1 MKKSLIFLTA
11 MFFLLSVFSAA
22 GLAADK
28 KLSEI
33 NIGITGFNF
42 GVDSYQTTYEKAFV
56 NYCDKLGVKYIK
68 LDPKGDAALQA
79 NQVEDLIQKKV
90 DVIIVWP
97 VSGKGIIP
105 AIRKAN
111 TANIPVL
118 VTNSP
123 IDPSGEALTKGFCG
137 PDNVLE
143 GKYAGEMMIEALGG
157 KGKVVEIMGFPG
169 YVTAAERSQGFHD
182 AVKSAPGIEIIET
195 QPGNWDRMKSQKV
208 MENFLVK
215 YGPGDFDGVY
225 VADDNMGMGAVN
237 ALKATG
243 RIKDVVITSACMF
256 GEGYDAMGRGEIWG
270 TVYQSP
276 TSDAHIAVDTA
287 IKVAQGKEIPKKN
300 FFETPKVTHK
310 IVHLFIKPP
319 F

>member
-1 MKKSLIFLTA
+1 MKKWLIILTT
-11 MFFLLSVFSAA
+11 LVFCMSTFTVMS
-22 GLAADK
+22 LAADK
-28 KLSEI
+28 KLSDI
-33 NIGITGFNF
+33 TIGITGFNF
-42 GVDSYQTTYEKAFV
+42 GVDSYQTTYEKAFEDH
-56 NYCDKLGVKYIK
+56 CQKLGVKYIK

-143 GKYAGEMMIEALGG
+143 GKYAGEMMVEALDG

-169 YVTAAERSQGFHD
+169 YVTATERSEGFHE
-182 AVKSAPGIEIIET
+182 AVKDHAGIEIIET

-215 YGPGDFDGVY
+215 YGPGDFNGVY

-237 ALKATG
+237 ALKASG
-243 RIKDVVITSACMF
+243 RLKDVVITSACMF

-270 TVYQSP
+270 SVY
-276 TSDAHIAVDTA
+276 
-287 IKVAQGKEIPKKN
+287 
-300 FFETPKVTHK
+300 
-310 IVHLFIKPP
+310 
-319 F
+319 

>member
-1 MKKSLIFLTA
+1 
-11 MFFLLSVFSAA
+11 
-22 GLAADK
+22 
-28 KLSEI
+28 
-33 NIGITGFNF
+33 
-42 GVDSYQTTYEKAFV
+42 
-56 NYCDKLGVKYIK
+56 
-68 LDPKGDAALQA
+68 
-79 NQVEDLIQKKV
+79 
-90 DVIIVWP
+90 
-97 VSGKGIIP
+97 
-105 AIRKAN
+105 
-111 TANIPVL
+111 
-118 VTNSP
+118 
-123 IDPSGEALTKGFCG
+123 
-137 PDNVLE
+137 
-143 GKYAGEMMIEALGG
+143 
-157 KGKVVEIMGFPG
+157 
-169 YVTAAERSQGFHD
+169 
-182 AVKSAPGIEIIET
+182 VKSAPGIEIIET

-215 YGPGDFDGVY
+215 YGPGDFNGVY

-237 ALKATG
+237 ALKAVG

-310 IVHLFIKPP
+310 IVHLFKKPP

>member
-1 MKKSLIFLTA
+1 MKKWITILTSV
-11 MFFLLSVFSAA
+11 FFLICSFSTMGFAEKRLS
-22 GLAADK
+22 D
-28 KLSEI
+28 I
-33 NIGITGFNF
+33 TIGITGFNF
-42 GVDSYQTTYEKAFV
+42 GVDSYQTTYEKAFEEHCE
-56 NYCDKLGVKYIK
+56 NLGVNYIK

-79 NQVEDLIQKKV
+79 NQVEDLIQKRV

-105 AIRKAN
+105 AVRKAN
-111 TANIPVL
+111 SAGIPVL

-123 IDPSGEALTKGFCG
+123 IDPSGEKLTKGFCG

-143 GKYAGEMMIEALGG
+143 GRYAGEMMAEALNG

-169 YVTAAERSQGFHD
+169 YVTASERSEGFH
-182 AVKSAPGIEIIET
+182 AVLRNYPNIEIIET

-237 ALKATG
+237 ALKAAG
-243 RIKDVVITSACMF
+243 RINDVVITSACMF

-276 TSDAHIAVDTA
+276 TSDAKIAVDTA
-287 IKVAQGKEIPKKN
+287 IKVAQGKDIPRKN
-300 FFETPKVTHK
+300 FFETPKVTHR
-310 IVHLFIKPP
+310 IVHLFKKPP

>member
-1 MKKSLIFLTA
+1 MKKWLIILTT
-11 MFFLLSVFSAA
+11 LVFCMSTFTAISS
-22 GLAADK
+22 AADK

-33 NIGITGFNF
+33 TIGITGFNF
-42 GVDSYQTTYEKAFV
+42 GVDSYQTTYEKAFEEH
-56 NYCDKLGVKYIK
+56 CKKLGVKYIK

-111 TANIPVL
+111 AANIPVL

-123 IDPSGEALTKGFCG
+123 IDPSGEALTEGFCG

-143 GKYAGEMMIEALGG
+143 GKYAGEMMVEALGG

-182 AVKSAPGIEIIET
+182 AVKGHSGIEIIET

-215 YGPGDFDGVY
+215 YGPGDFNGVY

-237 ALKATG
+237 ALKAAG
-243 RIKDVVITSACMF
+243 RLKDVVITSACMF

-276 TSDAHIAVDTA
+276 TSDAQIAVDTA
-287 IKVAQGKEIPKKN
+287 IKVAQGQEIPKKN

-310 IVHLFIKPP
+310 VVHLFKKPP

>member
-1 MKKSLIFLTA
+1 MKKWITILTSV
-11 MFFLLSVFSAA
+11 FFLICSFSTMSLAEKRLS
-22 GLAADK
+22 D
-28 KLSEI
+28 I
-33 NIGITGFNF
+33 TIGITGFNF
-42 GVDSYQTTYEKAFV
+42 GVDSYQTTYEKAFEDHCR
-56 NYCDKLGVKYIK
+56 NLGVNYIK

-79 NQVEDLIQKKV
+79 NQVEDLIQKRV

-105 AIRKAN
+105 AVRKAN
-111 TANIPVL
+111 SAGIPVL

-123 IDPSGEALTKGFCG
+123 IDPSGEKLTEGFCG

-143 GKYAGEMMIEALGG
+143 GRYAGEMMAEALNG

-169 YVTAAERSQGFHD
+169 YVTASERSEGFH
-182 AVKSAPGIEIIET
+182 AVLRNYPNIEIIET

-237 ALKATG
+237 ALKAAG
-243 RIKDVVITSACMF
+243 RINDVIITSACMF

-276 TSDAHIAVDTA
+276 TSDAKIAVDTA
-287 IKVAQGKEIPKKN
+287 IKVAQGKDIPRKN
-300 FFETPKVTHK
+300 FFETPKVTHR
-310 IVHLFIKPP
+310 IVHLFKKPP

>member
-1 MKKSLIFLTA
+1 MKKWLIILTT
-11 MFFLLSVFSAA
+11 LVFCMSTFTVMS
-22 GLAADK
+22 LAADK
-28 KLSEI
+28 KLSDI
-33 NIGITGFNF
+33 TIGITGFNF
-42 GVDSYQTTYEKAFV
+42 GVDSYQTTYEKAFEDH
-56 NYCDKLGVKYIK
+56 CKKLGVKYIK

-143 GKYAGEMMIEALGG
+143 GKYAGEMMVEALDG

-169 YVTAAERSQGFHD
+169 YVTATERSEGFHE
-182 AVKSAPGIEIIET
+182 AVKDHSGIEIIET

-215 YGPGDFDGVY
+215 YGPGDFNGVY

-237 ALKATG
+237 ALKAAG
-243 RIKDVVITSACMF
+243 RLKDVVITSACMF

-270 TVYQSP
+270 SVYQSP
-276 TSDAHIAVDTA
+276 TSDAQIAVDTA
-287 IKVAQGKEIPKKN
+287 IKVAQGEEIPKKN

-310 IVHLFIKPP
+310 IVHLFKRPP

>member
-1 MKKSLIFLTA
+1 MKKCISIITSILFLICA
-11 MFFLLSVFSAA
+11 MATTGF
-22 GLAADK
+22 AADK
-28 KLSEI
+28 KLSDI
-33 NIGITGFNF
+33 TIGITGFNF
-42 GVDSYQTTYEKAFV
+42 GVDSYQTTYERAFEEH
-56 NYCDKLGVKYIK
+56 CKSLGVKYIK

-79 NQVEDLIQKKV
+79 NQVEDLIQKRV
-90 DVIIVWP
+90 DVIIIWP

-105 AIRKAN
+105 AVRKAN

-123 IDPSGEALTKGFCG
+123 IDPSGENLTKGFCG

-143 GKYAGEMMIEALGG
+143 GQYAGEMMAEALNGR
-157 KGKVVEIMGFPG
+157 GKVVEIMGFPG
-169 YVTAAERSQGFHD
+169 YVTASERSEGFHT
-182 AVKSAPGIEIIET
+182 AIKKYPGIKIIET
-195 QPGNWDRMKSQKV
+195 QPGNWDRMKSQTV

-237 ALKATG
+237 ALKAAG
-243 RIKDVVITSACMF
+243 RINDVVITSACMF

-276 TSDAHIAVDTA
+276 TSDAKIAVDTA
-287 IKVAQGKEIPKKN
+287 IKVAQGKEIPRKN
-300 FFETPKVTHK
+300 FFETPKVTHR

>member
-1 MKKSLIFLTA
+1 MKKWISIIITLFFALGIFSTTG
-11 MFFLLSVFSAA
+11 MAA
-22 GLAADK
+22 K
-28 KLSEI
+28 KKMSDI
-33 NIGITGFNF
+33 TIGITGFNW

-56 NYCDKLGVKYIK
+56 RHCKKRGVNCIK

-79 NQVEDLIQKKV
+79 NHVEDLIQKKV
-90 DVIIVWP
+90 DVIIIWP

-105 AIRKAN
+105 AVRKAN
-111 TANIPVL
+111 AANIPVL

-123 IDPSGEALTKGFCG
+123 IDPSGEPLTKGFCG

-143 GKYAGEMMIEALGG
+143 GRYAGEMMAEAMKG

-169 YVTAAERSQGFHD
+169 YVTATERSQGFHD
-182 AVKSAPGIEIIET
+182 ALKKFPGIEIIET

-215 YGPGDFDGVY
+215 YGPEDFNGVY

-237 ALKATG
+237 ALKAAG
-243 RIKDVVITSACMF
+243 RIKDVIVTSACMF
-256 GEGYDAMGRGEIWG
+256 GEGYDAMGRGEIYG

-276 TSDAHIAVDTA
+276 TSDGQIAVDTA
-287 IKVAQGKEIPKKN
+287 IKVALGEDIPKKN
-300 FFETPKVTHK
+300 FFENPKVTHR

>member
-1 MKKSLIFLTA
+1 MKKSLIFLTTL
-11 MFFLLSVFSAA
+11 FFLVSVFSAA

-28 KLSEI
+28 KLSDI
-33 NIGITGFNF
+33 TIGITGFNF

-56 NYCDKLGVKYIK
+56 SHCKKLGVKYIK

-79 NQVEDLIQKKV
+79 NHIEDLIQKKV

-111 TANIPVL
+111 AAKIPVL

-123 IDPSGEALTKGFCG
+123 IDPSGEPLTKGFCG

-169 YVTAAERSQGFHD
+169 YVTASERSQGFHD
-182 AVKSAPGIEIIET
+182 ALKGHSGIEIIET

-215 YGPGDFDGVY
+215 YGPGDFNGVY

-237 ALKATG
+237 ALKAAG
-243 RIKDVVITSACMF
+243 RIRDVVVTSACMF

-276 TSDAHIAVDTA
+276 TSDAQIAVDTA
-287 IKVAQGKEIPKKN
+287 IQVAQGKTIPKKN

-310 IVHLFIKPP
+310 VVHLFIKPP

>member
-1 MKKSLIFLTA
+1 MKKGLIFLTTL
-11 MFFLLSVFSAA
+11 FFLVGVFSAA

-28 KLSEI
+28 KLSDI
-33 NIGITGFNF
+33 TIGITGFNF
-42 GVDSYQTTYEKAFV
+42 GVDSYQTTYEKAFEDH
-56 NYCDKLGVKYIK
+56 CKKLGVKYIK

-111 TANIPVL
+111 AANIPVL

-143 GKYAGEMMIEALGG
+143 GKYAGEMMVEALGG

-169 YVTAAERSQGFHD
+169 YVTAAERSEGFHD
-182 AVKSAPGIEIIET
+182 AVKGHSGIEIIET

-215 YGPGDFDGVY
+215 YGPGDFNGVY

-237 ALKATG
+237 ALKAAG
-243 RIKDVVITSACMF
+243 RLKDVVITSACMF

-276 TSDAHIAVDTA
+276 TSDAQIAVDTA
-287 IKVAQGKEIPKKN
+287 IKVAQGEEIPQKN

-310 IVHLFIKPP
+310 VVHLFKKPP

>member
-1 MKKSLIFLTA
+1 MKKGLIFLTTL
-11 MFFLLSVFSAA
+11 FFLVSVFSAA
-22 GLAADK
+22 GLAAEK
-28 KLSEI
+28 KVSDI
-33 NIGITGFNF
+33 TIGITGFNF

-56 NYCDKLGVKYIK
+56 SHCDKLGVKYIK

-79 NQVEDLIQKKV
+79 NHIEDLIQKKV

-111 TANIPVL
+111 AANIPVL

-123 IDPSGEALTKGFCG
+123 IDPSGESLTKGFCG

-143 GKYAGEMMIEALGG
+143 GKYAGEMMVEALGG

-182 AVKSAPGIEIIET
+182 AVKGHPGIEIIET

-215 YGPGDFDGVY
+215 YGPDDFNGVY

-237 ALKATG
+237 ALKAAG
-243 RIKDVVITSACMF
+243 RIKDVVVTSACMF

-276 TSDAHIAVDTA
+276 TSDAQIAVDTA
-287 IKVAQGKEIPKKN
+287 IQVAQGKEIPKKN

-310 IVHLFIKPP
+310 VVHLFKKPP